1 MMETGIQRNLRFLRV
16 FRQREQDL
24 YISLLIMCKY
34 QFDRIII
41 YQLHTGRNKPC
52 GISGFIKILC
62 GHTDR
67 FSAKLK
73 RLQIGND
80 FRLHTN
86 ILAIAGVQHQ
96 IAKFFRFLF
105 YFNPFSFVLD
115 INLILD
121 KRIPRFLRRSLIKH
135 NFHRI
140 ITSSSVSV
148 AGMSFFAHS
157 GKTGVTNGANG
168 SYGTTVSAICSSS
181 YGWKSRSCESRIPLH
196 LA

>member
-140 ITSSSVSV
+140 IYKLQCFRCRNV
-148 AGMSFFAHS
+148 FFRPFRENRGHQRRER
-157 GKTGVTNGANG
+157 VIRN
-168 SYGTTVSAICSSS
+168 YGI
-181 YGWKSRSCESRIPLH
+181 RH
-196 LA
+196 LLIVVRLEIQIL